1 MKSKNK
7 GYNRN
12 MKKRIILILAV
23 FLPAAG
29 GCSTPENSQETAQQD
44 AAALIF
50 TAAALTAESGDLTP
64 STSTPL
70 PEPTENLPALTNTPA
85 YLIQVPVTLNGL
97 NLRGGPGL
105 LYPSL
110 GTFAEGTPVL
120 TLGMVPD
127 GSWIKVRAPLSGG
140 GSVDGWMF
148 AEFLDLSALNTA
160 LPVEDIPANNT
171 IRGSVTDLGGNPIRS
186 VRVAAFIQT
195 DSGEQRDE
203 ATTNQA
209 GEFFIYLPTDP
220 AESARLEIVA
230 VNCSSNIS
238 EILPGGSCLVADYFP
253 VNWRQTIA
261 LPQQEPI
268 SFTYEEGIVF
278 LEGKVVYQDGNGA
291 SEILIKAT
299 RQSDEVESEQVTPV
313 GGAFRLPLGPGTWEV
328 VAVRFQQDGT
338 ALLGE
343 TRIFEIEDARTE
355 LEPLII
361 PYIEIIQR

>member
-1 MKSKNK
+1 
-7 GYNRN
+7 
-12 MKKRIILILAV
+12 MKKQIIAILAV
-23 FLPAAG
+23 LLLAAAG
-29 GCSTPENSQETAQQD
+29 CSYPENSPEKTQQN
-44 AAALIF
+44 AASLIY
-50 TAAALTAESGDLTP
+50 TAAALTAESGNPTP
-64 STSTPL
+64 ATSTPM
-70 PEPTENLPALTNTPA
+70 PVPTEDVPAPTNTPA
-85 YLIQVPVTLNGL
+85 YLVQVPVTLNGL
-97 NLRGGPGL
+97 NLRSGPGL

-120 TLGMVPD
+120 TLGMVSD
-127 GSWIKVRAPLSGG
+127 GSWIKVRAPLSSG

-148 AEFLDLSALNTA
+148 AEFLDLSALNTT
-160 LPVEDIPANNT
+160 LPVEEFPANNT
-171 IRGSVTDLGGNPIRS
+171 IQGTVADLEGNPIRS

-203 ATTNQA
+203 ATSNRD
-209 GEFFIYLPTDP
+209 GEFFIYLPAGL
-220 AESARLEIVA
+220 AESARMEIVA

-238 EILPGGSCLVADYFP
+238 DILPGGSCLVADYFP
-253 VNWRQTIA
+253 VNWRQTIS
-261 LPQQEPI
+261 LPQEEPI
-268 SFTYEEGIVF
+268 SFSYEKGIAF

-299 RQSDEVESEQVTPV
+299 RQSDGVESEQVTPV
-313 GGAFRLPLGPGTWEV
+313 GGAFRLPLGPGAWEV

-343 TRIFEIEDARTE
+343 TRIYEIEDTSTE